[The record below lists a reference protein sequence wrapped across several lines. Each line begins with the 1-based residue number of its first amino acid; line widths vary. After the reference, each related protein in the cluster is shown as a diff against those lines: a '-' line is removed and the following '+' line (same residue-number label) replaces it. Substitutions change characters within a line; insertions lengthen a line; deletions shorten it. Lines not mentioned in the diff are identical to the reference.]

1 MKKFLALLL
10 ALTLALSLAVPA
22 YAADTAEDEDFDWAA
37 LEAELA
43 KAEAEQRAAAL
54 KELGAAAGQIN
65 ILLNDKCVA
74 FPDAVPVLK
83 GGRTMVPMRAAVE
96 AMGAVVDYDAATRTA
111 SVKMGDVSFTHVIG
125 TDVITLSDG
134 STVKMDIVS
143 YIDKGR
149 TMVPLRFFSQVLG
162 YDVFWDNDYK
172 LAFLMDEDTWAAAV
186 DKDLSILNSLFAQ
199 QSKTSDLS
207 KTQKSTLT
215 AKGAVKVVD
224 SINGDKSYPY
234 SGSMTV
240 LAGKDAANLTMSLDL
255 SSMLELLE
263 SLVEDSIPAE
273 YRAQLAKFSAE
284 AILSDKAYIKSPLL
298 DAMSESKS
306 GTWYALGELNYSELY
321 QQAISAASASAT
333 TFGHL
338 LYAMMQQGDANHFFA
353 SWEGCTAAAQLI
365 KLMYAD
371 STFVKSG
378 SGYQWHFGLAELAKL
393 MNSMDSE
400 TNYTADSLKK
410 DGLTDFALDMT
421 VQGASA
427 TLVCKMAM
435 ADESGA
441 LATLNMTVKSSGNQA
456 SAKGSVQ
463 VRNLCE
469 VTFDLASTAQTTSEN
484 VKTAPAAGANIVDLG
499 AETLPIAG

>member
-22 YAADTAEDEDFDWAA
+22 YAADTTEEDDLDWAA

-65 ILLNDKCVA
+65 VLLNDKCVA

-83 GGRTMVPMRAAVE
+83 DGRTMVPMRSAVE

-125 TDVITLSDG
+125 TDAITLSDG
-134 STVKMDIVS
+134 STVKMDVVS

-186 DKDLSILNSLFAQ
+186 DKDLSILNSLLAQ
-199 QSKTSDLS
+199 QSKSADLS

-215 AKGAVKVVD
+215 AKGTVKVVD

-263 SLVEDSIPAE
+263 SLVEDSVPAE

-338 LYAMMQQGDANHFFA
+338 LYAMMQQGDTNHFFA

-469 VTFDLASTAQTTSEN
+469 VTFDLASTAQTTSES
-484 VKTAPAAGANIVDLG
+484 VKTAPAAGASIVDLG

>member
-172 LAFLMDEDTWAAAV
+172 LAFLMGEDTWAAAV
-186 DKDLSILNSLFAQ
+186 DKDLTILNSLLAQ
-199 QSKTSDLS
+199 QSKSADLS

-284 AILSDKAYIKSPLL
+284 AIFSDKAYIKSPLL

-321 QQAISAASASAT
+321 QQAISAASASASAT

-338 LYAMMQQGDANHFFA
+338 LYAMMQQGEPLLCFLGRLHRRR
-353 SWEGCTAAAQLI
+353 TAHQ
-365 KLMYAD
+365 AD
-371 STFVKSG
+371 VRRQHVCQVRQRISV
-378 SGYQWHFGLAELAKL
+378 
-393 MNSMDSE
+393 
-400 TNYTADSLKK
+400 
-410 DGLTDFALDMT
+410 ALRPCRAR
-421 VQGASA
+421 Q
-427 TLVCKMAM
+427 
-435 ADESGA
+435 ADEQHGQRDELHRR
-441 LATLNMTVKSSGNQA
+441 LAQERRPDRFRARHDRTGRVRDA
-456 SAKGSVQ
+456 RVQ
-463 VRNLCE
+463 DGDGR
-469 VTFDLASTAQTTSEN
+469 
-484 VKTAPAAGANIVDLG
+484 
-499 AETLPIAG
+499 